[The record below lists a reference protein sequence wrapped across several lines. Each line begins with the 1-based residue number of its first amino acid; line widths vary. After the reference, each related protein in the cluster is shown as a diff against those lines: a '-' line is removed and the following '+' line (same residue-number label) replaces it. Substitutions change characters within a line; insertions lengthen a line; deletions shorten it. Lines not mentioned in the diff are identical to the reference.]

1 MKSKFADFINQF
13 PNCSK
18 FSNNADAMRV
28 FDFLSEDASIIK
40 MVDAIESGKPAL
52 SPVVKQTECD
62 FQTNSFSFD
71 DHFTKQAVGMMV
83 KVVLQPFG
91 YIRKP
96 GNQKNLPKE
105 AGATKF
111 VTASCYRYFPDSK
124 TTMRIVKSVE
134 EI

>member
-1 MKSKFADFINQF
+1 MKAKFTDFINQF

-18 FSNNADAMRV
+18 FSNSVDAMRV

-40 MVDAIESGKPAL
+40 MIDAIESGKPAL
-52 SPVVKQTECD
+52 SPVVKQIEGN

-71 DHFTKQAVGMMV
+71 DHFTKQAVGMMA
-83 KVVLQPFG
+83 KVVLGPFG

-96 GNQKNLPKE
+96 GNQKNLPKD

-111 VTASCYRYFPDSK
+111 VTASCYQYFPDSK
-124 TTMRIVKSVE
+124 TTMRIVRFVE